1 MTDRAADDLPER
13 VRPADELSERVRP
26 AFTPAVAARFVADTD
41 DLDLDP
47 AQRDAVQAIAAAST
61 GNVYLWGGVGR
72 GKSMLAERYL
82 AAFRPEPVL
91 RLHLNELFR
100 RLQAELVRDWKAPAI
115 VLRRLLH
122 GVRVLLVDEFHVH
135 DVADAVYLDALLNVT
150 ADDGIPLIATS
161 NYPPADLLPDPRLHD
176 RFLPA
181 IARIES
187 SFAVVPIGDGPDHR
201 TAGADAHTRFASG
214 VWRVGSAA
222 DARSADARSADTG
235 VVLRADG
242 IPLPALSAE
251 GAQVTF
257 DFADLCEAP
266 VGVRQYQSLADRYSE
281 LTLRSVPDLATVRRE
296 PLMRFT
302 TLVDVLYD
310 HDVRFVVH
318 AHASFDTLRQA
329 AHVPLDADR
338 ALSRLRALGA

>member
-1 MTDRAADDLPER
+1 MRDCIGGVTDRAADELP
-13 VRPADELSERVRP
+13 ERVRP

-41 DLDLDP
+41 ALDLDP
-47 AQRDAVQAIAAAST
+47 AQRDAVQAIAAASN
-61 GNVYLWGGVGR
+61 GSVYLWGGVGR

-82 AAFRPEPVL
+82 AAFLPEPVL

-161 NYPPADLLPDPRLHD
+161 NYAPADLLPDPRLHD
-176 RFLPA
+176 RFRPA

-201 TAGADAHTRFASG
+201 TTGADAHTRFASG

-222 DARSADARSADTG
+222 DAPPADAG

-266 VGVRQYQSLADRYSE
+266 VGVRQYQWLADRYSE
-281 LTLRSVPDLATVRRE
+281 LTLRWVPDLATVRRE

-318 AHASFDTLRQA
+318 AHAPFDTLRQA

-338 ALSRLRALGA
+338 ALSRLRALGG

>member
-1 MTDRAADDLPER
+1 MHGCVTDRAADELPER
-13 VRPADELSERVRP
+13 VRPADELPEPDRD
-26 AFTPAVAARFVADTD
+26 ALIPAVAARFVAATD
-41 DLDLDP
+41 ALDLDP
-47 AQRDAVQAIAAAST
+47 AQRDAVQAIAAATT

-82 AAFRPEPVL
+82 AAFLPEPVL

-135 DVADAVYLDALLNVT
+135 DVADAVYLEALLNVT
-150 ADDGIPLIATS
+150 ADDGILLIATS
-161 NYPPADLLPDPRLHD
+161 NYAPADLLPDPRLHD

-201 TAGADAHTRFASG
+201 TSGADAHTRFAAGIWHASP
-214 VWRVGSAA
+214 AA
-222 DARSADARSADTG
+222 DAPPADAG

-266 VGVRQYQSLADRYSE
+266 VGVRQYQWLADRYSE

-318 AHASFDTLRQA
+318 AHAPFDTLRRA
-329 AHVPLDADR
+329 AHVPPDADR

>member
-1 MTDRAADDLPER
+1 MTDRAADELPER
-13 VRPADELSERVRP
+13 VRPV
-26 AFTPAVAARFVADTD
+26 FTPAVAARFVSDTD
-41 DLDLDP
+41 VLDLDP

-82 AAFRPEPVL
+82 AAFLPEPVL

-135 DVADAVYLDALLNVT
+135 DVADAVYLEALLNVT
-150 ADDGIPLIATS
+150 ADDDISLIATS
-161 NYPPADLLPDPRLHD
+161 NYAPADLLPDPRLHD

-201 TAGADAHTRFASG
+201 TSGADAHTRFAAGIWHVSP
-214 VWRVGSAA
+214 AA
-222 DARSADARSADTG
+222 DAPPADAG

-266 VGVRQYQSLADRYSE
+266 VGVRQYQWLADRYSE

-310 HDVRFVVH
+310 QDVRFVVH
-318 AHASFDTLRQA
+318 AHAPFDTLRQA

>member
-1 MTDRAADDLPER
+1 MTDRAADELPER

-26 AFTPAVAARFVADTD
+26 AFTPVVAARFVSDTD
-41 DLDLDP
+41 VLDLDP
-47 AQRDAVQAIAAAST
+47 AQRDAVQAIAAATT

-82 AAFRPEPVL
+82 AAFLPEPVL

-135 DVADAVYLDALLNVT
+135 DVADAVYLEALLNVT
-150 ADDGIPLIATS
+150 ADDGILLIATS
-161 NYPPADLLPDPRLHD
+161 NYAPADLLPDPRLHD

-201 TAGADAHTRFASG
+201 TSGADAHTRFASG
-214 VWRVGSAA
+214 VWRVGSA
-222 DARSADARSADTG
+222 ADARSADTG

-266 VGVRQYQSLADRYSE
+266 VGVRQYQWLADRYSE

-310 HDVRFVVH
+310 QDVRFVVH
-318 AHASFDTLRQA
+318 AHAPFDTLPQA

>member
-1 MTDRAADDLPER
+1 MTDRAADELP
-13 VRPADELSERVRP
+13 ERVRP
-26 AFTPAVAARFVADTD
+26 AFTPAVTARFVADTD
-41 DLDLDP
+41 ALDLDP

-82 AAFRPEPVL
+82 ATFLPEPVL

-161 NYPPADLLPDPRLHD
+161 NYAPADLLPDPRLHD

-201 TAGADAHTRFASG
+201 TTGADAHTRFAAGIWHVSP
-214 VWRVGSAA
+214 A
-222 DARSADARSADTG
+222 ADARSADTG

-266 VGVRQYQSLADRYSE
+266 VGVRQYQWLSDRYSE

-318 AHASFDTLRQA
+318 AHAPFDTLRQA